1 MIQFYFL
8 SILFNAL
15 TGFILFAGDG
25 EGGSSL
31 EERLRLP
38 VNGEVF
44 RLVLGILAMVT
55 GLLKILSSTQGDVP
69 VVGDLL
75 PALLGLVTGFILI
88 FSYYDEHA
96 AHETGAFR
104 NFGAA
109 VVRNKRWIGMAAM
122 AGAILHFLFP
132 QALLL

>member
-15 TGFILFAGDG
+15 AGFILFTENSEG
-25 EGGSSL
+25 ESSL
-31 EERLRLP
+31 EERIKLP
-38 VNGEVF
+38 VNSEIF
-44 RLVLGILAMVT
+44 RLVLGILALVT
-55 GLLKILSSTQGDVP
+55 GVLKLLSSTQGDLP
-69 VVGDLL
+69 VIGDLI
-75 PALLGLVTGFILI
+75 PALMGFCTGFILI

-96 AHETGAFR
+96 STGEGKFR

-109 VVRNKRWIGMAAM
+109 ALRNKKWIGLAAM
-122 AGAILHFLFP
+122 AAAALHFLFP

>member
-15 TGFILFAGDG
+15 TGFILFTGDG
-25 EGGSSL
+25 EGESSL

-38 VNGEVF
+38 VNNETF
-44 RLVLGILAMVT
+44 RLVLGVLAMVT
-55 GLLKILSSTQGDVP
+55 GLLKLLSSVHGDIP

-96 AHETGAFR
+96 SSGTGAFR
-104 NFGAA
+104 NFGLA
-109 VVRNKRWIGMAAM
+109 VLRGKKWIGLAAM
-122 AGAILHFLFP
+122 AAAVLHFLFP